1 MSEHTA
7 VSSARIRVLPPEEAR
22 KIAAGEVIDRP
33 AALIREFI
41 DNAIDA
47 GGTEIE
53 VSIEGGGAKRAEVT
67 DNGEG
72 MDREDL
78 AACWL
83 THATSKIRSLK
94 DLDTARSLGFRGEAL
109 AAAAAVAGLEIL
121 SSTGGREAWQLS
133 VGPGGAFPDIH
144 QGMRTKGTSVR
155 ALGLF
160 DSIPARKRFLK
171 REGTEAN
178 LCKQAFLDKAVA
190 FPGITFRFYQEGRLV
205 CFLPGTASLK
215 ERFAAALLNEREAGF
230 LHEIDTAG
238 EGFRA
243 GIVAGGPELYRGDR
257 RLQYIFANGRRIQD
271 FSLQQAL
278 EYGLQGWFPN
288 GTHPVGAV
296 YVTVEPH
303 LADFNIHPAKREVRF
318 SNAGMIH
325 HAITE
330 TLLNFARH
338 GSLKT
343 RERGEP
349 VSLFAFH
356 ERNEESFS
364 AKLAM
369 EALLENPPVFASP
382 PGPAP
387 HRETPRPGTESGCGV
402 EQKGGLAAEKAPF
415 YPIKLAGR
423 LFGLFILVEAG
434 DTLYIIDQHAAHE
447 RILFDRFMVE
457 PSPAQELLVPIPFD
471 TESEEDDR
479 FLESKTAELKNLG
492 IRITR
497 KDESWSIEALPA
509 GWGLGDS
516 ETVRKLKE
524 LKNSGENAARR
535 WAATCCCRGAIKDGD
550 WLDDKTAL
558 ELAETALA
566 LSDPHCPHG
575 RPVWTEIRREAL
587 LKAVKRT

>member
-1 MSEHTA
+1 MNEHTA
-7 VSSARIRVLPPEEAR
+7 VSSARIQVLPPEEVR

-33 AALIREFI
+33 AALVREFV

-53 VSIEGGGAKRAEVT
+53 VSIEGGGAKRIEVT

-72 MDREDL
+72 MDRENL

-94 DLDTARSLGFRGEAL
+94 DLDTALSLGFRGEAL

-133 VGPGGAFPDIH
+133 IGPGGNIPVINRS
-144 QGMRTKGTSVR
+144 MRTKGTGVR
-155 ALGLF
+155 AMGLF

-171 REGTEAN
+171 REGSEAN
-178 LCKQAFLDKAVA
+178 LCKQAFLDKAMA

-205 CFLPGTASLK
+205 CFLPEAASLK
-215 ERFAAALLNEREAGF
+215 ERFAAAMLYEREAGF

-238 EGFRA
+238 EGFRVSV
-243 GIVAGGPELYRGDR
+243 VAGGPELYRSDR

-288 GTHPVGAV
+288 GVHPVGAV

-338 GSLKT
+338 GSLKS
-343 RERGEP
+343 REQGEP
-349 VSLFAFH
+349 VSLFTVR
-356 ERNEESFS
+356 ERDEESFS
-364 AKLAM
+364 ARLAM
-369 EALLENPPVFASP
+369 EALTENPPVFASP
-382 PGPAP
+382 PGDVP
-387 HRETPRPGTESGCGV
+387 HRKTLQPGTGSSCGA
-402 EQKGGLAAEKAPF
+402 EQRGGLAAEKAPV
-415 YPIKLAGR
+415 YPIRLAGR
-423 LFGLFILVEAG
+423 LFGIFILVEAG
-434 DTLYIIDQHAAHE
+434 DILYIIDQHAAHE
-447 RILFDRFMVE
+447 RILFDRFMAE

-471 TESEEDDR
+471 TESAEDDH
-479 FLESKTAELKNLG
+479 FLESKAAELKNLG

-497 KDESWSIEALPA
+497 EDESWRIEALPA
-509 GWGLGDS
+509 GWSLGDR

-524 LKNSGENAARR
+524 LKNAGENTARR
-535 WAATCCCRGAIKDGD
+535 WAATCCCHGAIKDGD

-566 LSDPHCPHG
+566 LPDPHCPHG
-575 RPVWTEIRREAL
+575 RPVWTEISREVL
-587 LKAVKRT
+587 LKAVKRA